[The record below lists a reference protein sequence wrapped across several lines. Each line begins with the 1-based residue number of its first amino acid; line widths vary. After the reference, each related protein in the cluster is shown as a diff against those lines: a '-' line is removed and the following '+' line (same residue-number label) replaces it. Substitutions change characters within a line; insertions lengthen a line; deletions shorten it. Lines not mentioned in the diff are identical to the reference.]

1 MKVLDRNQLFK
12 KVAAAATAKSAAAGH
27 AVTSPD
33 ADRADA
39 TNTVAGAAQPACDA
53 DDRGRMQMPKDGK
66 PRAYGGVEAGSVI
79 TKTTTPTGLGE
90 DIPSASEHP
99 QSGDKLA
106 AVQANFRNL
115 LADLTNPATAATT
128 SAPAK
133 TAAASPDANVEITP
147 AFAVK
152 LAHSIFAIEGG
163 AELAR
168 QFLLKN
174 HAQEEANAIVK
185 NAFDSHA
192 AFLTEVEYADEME
205 KAASAQQE
213 SANQYL
219 DDIKAAFD
227 AQPPEEQARII
238 KMASVHEKVR
248 SQLPDHPW
256 IKDAYAGGAADAD
269 ADSEAAG
276 PEGAPAPEDPEG
288 GDQTPSPEDL
298 AQLIMM
304 LVQSG
309 EIPQEEGEKMLQE
322 LAAALQ
328 QGGGGPEGGA
338 PPMGGGPE
346 GGAPPMGGDPE
357 AEATKEASAA
367 IAMIN
372 SVFQPAN

>member
-12 KVAAAATAKSAAAGH
+12 KVAAAATAKSAACGH

-33 ADRADA
+33 ADRTDA
-39 TNTVAGAAQPACDA
+39 TNTVAGAEHPTYDG
-53 DDRGRMQMPKDGK
+53 DDRKRMNMPKDGTPK
-66 PRAYGGVEAGSVI
+66 AYGGVEAGSVI
-79 TKTTTPTGLGE
+79 TKATNPSGLGGYMPE
-90 DIPSASEHP
+90 ASEHP

-115 LADLTNPATAATT
+115 LADLTNPQGAPVNT
-128 SAPAK
+128 SAK
-133 TAAASPDANVEITP
+133 TAAASPDAGVEITP

-152 LAHSIFAIEGG
+152 LAHSIFTIEGG

-174 HAQEEANAIVK
+174 HAQEEASAIVK

-192 AFLTEVEYADEME
+192 AFLTEVEYAGEME
-205 KAASAQQE
+205 KAASAQQ
-213 SANQYL
+213 SAANQYL
-219 DDIKAAFD
+219 SDIKAAFD
-227 AQPPEEQARII
+227 AQTPEEQERIV

-269 ADSEAAG
+269 ADAEAAG
-276 PEGAPAPEDPEG
+276 PESAPSPEG
-288 GDQTPSPEDL
+288 GDGQTPSPEDL
-298 AQLIMM
+298 AQLIQM

-309 EIPQEEGEKMLQE
+309 EIPQEEGEKMLLE

-328 QGGGGPEGGA
+328 QGGGDPEGGA
-338 PPMGGGPE
+338 PPMGGDPE

-367 IAMIN
+367 IALIN

>member
-33 ADRADA
+33 ADRTDA
-39 TNTVAGAAQPACDA
+39 TNTVAGAEHPTSDG
-53 DDRGRMQMPKDGK
+53 DDRKRMKMPRDGT
-66 PRAYGGVEAGSVI
+66 PRAHGGCETGSVI
-79 TKTTTPTGLGE
+79 TKATTPNGLGGY
-90 DIPSASEHP
+90 IPEASEHP

-115 LADLTNPATAATT
+115 LADLTNPQAAPVNT
-128 SAPAK
+128 SAK
-133 TAAASPDANVEITP
+133 TAAASPDAGVEITP

-152 LAHSIFAIEGG
+152 LAHSIFTIEGG

-174 HAQEEANAIVK
+174 HAQEEASAIVK

-192 AFLTEVEYADEME
+192 AFLTEVEYAGEME
-205 KAASAQQE
+205 KAASAQQ
-213 SANQYL
+213 SAANQYL
-219 DDIKAAFD
+219 SDIKVAFD
-227 AQPPEEQARII
+227 AQTPEEQERIV

-269 ADSEAAG
+269 DDAEAAG
-276 PEGAPAPEDPEG
+276 PENAPSPEGEPEG
-288 GDQTPSPEDL
+288 GDGQTPSPEDL
-298 AQLIMM
+298 AQLIQM

-309 EIPQEEGEKMLQE
+309 EIPPEEGEKMLQE

-328 QGGGGPEGGA
+328 QGGGGPED
-338 PPMGGGPE
+338 
-346 GGAPPMGGDPE
+346 GAPPMGGDPE

-367 IAMIN
+367 ISLIN